1 MAAGLVGLR
10 NKISPGE
17 PLNCNMYT
25 DYKKYPNLKNLPDQ
39 LEQSLENLKKN
50 ESMIEAFGKET
61 INSYLKLRNSEVEEF
76 KQKETFDK
84 TKTIT
89 KWERINTLDC

>member
-1 MAAGLVGLR
+1 
-10 NKISPGE
+10 
-17 PLNCNMYT
+17 MYT

>member
-1 MAAGLVGLR
+1 
-10 NKISPGE
+10 
-17 PLNCNMYT
+17 
-25 DYKKYPNLKNLPDQ
+25 
-39 LEQSLENLKKN
+39 
-50 ESMIEAFGKET
+50 MIEAFGKET